1 MIEHYLSLV
10 CKWYGVTIDE
20 VMSIDKTSRV
30 VIARQSLHYL
40 LRNVE
45 KLTLKEVG
53 RLTGRDHTSVMHS
66 LSTIDDLIGQPYGK
80 QFKPL
85 FDYLNTPRSLR
96 PQLKMSYWAY
106 PGIDMSFNGLKRNTD
121 KVRS

>member
-1 MIEHYLSLV
+1 MVKHYLSLV

-20 VMSIDKTSRV
+20 VMSIKKTSRV

-45 KLTLKEVG
+45 KMTLSEVG

-66 LSTIDDLIGQPYGK
+66 LSTIDDVYGQAYGK

-96 PQLKMSYWAY
+96 PQLKMSYWVY
-106 PGIDMSFNGLKRNTD
+106 PGVDMSFNGLKGNTD
-121 KVRS
+121 KVCP